1 MSQTKTVKL
10 QIDAEEA
17 LQRLEAVEKNLDDIK
32 NTSKKTASE
41 AGKLTKGFTG
51 MGLAFKTLGVG
62 IVFQLFEKL
71 SEALMKNQAVV
82 DTVNTAFNSIGVVFK
97 LVSDAIVGT
106 VNAVKESNE
115 NFDALTRIG
124 KNVLDIVLTP
134 FKLAFDGIKLG
145 IQSAMLAFEKS
156 VFGGKDADKIEKLT
170 NDIQETKQ
178 SIKETGQEAL
188 QSGKEI
194 VSDFKEGVD
203 EITNIG
209 KTAVDSFKETFE
221 GVTITSIIEQ
231 GKAIT
236 ETKKNY
242 GLLALQ
248 QQRLIEQYDREA
260 EVLRQQ
266 RDDIRLTVDERIEAN
281 NKLFDVL
288 QNQTAAEKA
297 AIQAQIDSVQELNDL
312 EGETPERME
321 ELFALKTEM
330 IAIDAKIAGLT
341 SEQRT
346 NEAAL
351 QDERIA
357 NIQELSDIGKTELER
372 QTNDIEIEAENR
384 RTLAMRTITDQELLQ
399 QTLIKIED
407 DAAKKKAEIER
418 TLAETRR
425 NIVAQSLGQ
434 VSQLFGEQS
443 KAGKALAVGQALIN
457 TYSAAAAALAPPPIG
472 AGPILGPIAAI
483 GAVAAGLANVKSI
496 LSTKLPDVPDT
507 GGGGGPDP
515 AVPQAPQGLDL
526 GAPNVQGVAQPTIGQ
541 SQPAQA
547 YVVQNDIS
555 NAQALQDELDLQ
567 STL

>member
-41 AGKLTKGFTG
+41 ANKLTKGFTG

-82 DTVNTAFNSIGVVFK
+82 DTVNTAFNSIGFVFK

-357 NIQELSDIGKTELER
+357 NIQELSNIGKTELER

-407 DAAKKKAEIER
+407 DAAKKKLEIER

-457 TYSAAAAALAPPPIG
+457 TYSAAAAALAPPPVG
-472 AGPILGPIAAI
+472 AGPIFGPIAAI
-483 GAVAAGLANVKSI
+483 GAVAAGMANVKQI
-496 LSTKLPDVPDT
+496 LATKLPGVT
-507 GGGGGPDP
+507 GGGDDGPDP
-515 AVPQAPQGLDL
+515 AVPPVPQGLGPQDINMEAIEQPQL
-526 GAPNVQGVAQPTIGQ
+526 GTGQPT
-541 SQPAQA
+541 QA
-547 YVVQNDIS
+547 FVVENDIS
-555 NAQALQDELDLQ
+555 NAQALQQELDLQ

>member
-1 MSQTKTVKL
+1 
-10 QIDAEEA
+10 
-17 LQRLEAVEKNLDDIK
+17 
-32 NTSKKTASE
+32 
-41 AGKLTKGFTG
+41 
-51 MGLAFKTLGVG
+51 
-62 IVFQLFEKL
+62 
-71 SEALMKNQAVV
+71 
-82 DTVNTAFNSIGVVFK
+82 
-97 LVSDAIVGT
+97 
-106 VNAVKESNE
+106 
-115 NFDALTRIG
+115 
-124 KNVLDIVLTP
+124 
-134 FKLAFDGIKLG
+134 
-145 IQSAMLAFEKS
+145 MLAFEKS

-341 SEQRT
+341 SEQKT

-541 SQPAQA
+541 SQPTQA
-547 YVVQNDIS
+547 FVVQNDIS

>member
-134 FKLAFDGIKLG
+134 FKLAFSGIKLG

-341 SEQRT
+341 SEQKT

-541 SQPAQA
+541 SQPTQA
-547 YVVQNDIS
+547 FVVQNDIS